1 MEKCKFCE
9 AELEE
14 GVTLCPSCGKDNA
27 EPVAEETAEAAEMP
41 AQETA
46 AATEETTEETAQEAA
61 EEAAQVPAEEKTEE
75 KTEIKEGIKAT
86 PAKMALAIVGI
97 IAMTALIVVLLMGGL
112 GGKNGETAAAPAVT
126 EAVETVPATEATVPA
141 GTGADD
147 VTNKGTYTV
156 SDEEAVAG
164 ASTVVATMGDVELT
178 NARLQS
184 YYWSYI
190 NSYLSSE
197 TGYQLM
203 MYGLLNLAQ
212 PLDTQMCLV
221 AENLT
226 WQQYFLDCAINTWRS
241 HQAMALEAQA
251 QGYEI
256 TEEIQ
261 AQLEAL
267 PQDLEASCE
276 MYGVENV
283 EQLLAKSM
291 GAGVTMEDFV
301 EYQRLYYTGAVY
313 YSDVTSAY
321 SFTEEDIEKFF
332 NEHEAEYEQ
341 NGVTRED
348 KAVDVRHVLIM
359 PEGATNETIRT
370 ETFSEEAWAAS
381 EKRAQELLD
390 SWLAGDK
397 TEDSFA
403 VLANEN
409 TEDGNDSNM
418 DGTPDGGLYTGVT
431 KGQMVEEFE
440 AWCFDEA
447 RQTGDT
453 GIVKT
458 MFGYHIM
465 YYVDGQLIWP
475 MYAEEDLKAMT
486 ENEFLMGIIEKHPV
500 EVDYAAIQLATV
512 VLQ

>member
-27 EPVAEETAEAAEMP
+27 AAEAEAAAETVETPVVEAAAATGETAEEAAAEAAE
-41 AQETA
+41 
-46 AATEETTEETAQEAA
+46 EETEA
-61 EEAAQVPAEEKTEE
+61 PAEEKTEE
-75 KTEIKEGIKAT
+75 KTEIKEGAKAT
-86 PAKMALAIVGI
+86 PAKIALAVVGI

-112 GGKNGETAAAPAVT
+112 GGRNGEADTPAGT
-126 EAVETVPATEATVPA
+126 EPVETVAATEPTVPA

-147 VTNKGTYTV
+147 VTNKGTYSV
-156 SDEEAVAG
+156 SDEEAIAG

-178 NARLQS
+178 NAELQMH
-184 YYWSYI
+184 YWSYV
-190 NSYLSSE
+190 NNYLSSE

-212 PLDTQMCLV
+212 PLDTQRCLV
-221 AENLT
+221 AENMT
-226 WQQYFLDCAINTWRS
+226 WQQYFLNCAIQNWQS
-241 HQAMALEAQA
+241 VQAMALEAQA
-251 QGYEI
+251 LGYEM
-256 TEEIQ
+256 EPEIQ
-261 AQLEAL
+261 EMLDAIPGE
-267 PQDLEASCE
+267 LEASAQ
-276 MYGVENV
+276 MYGAESV
-283 EQLLAKSM
+283 EQLLAQNM
-291 GAGVTMEDFV
+291 GAGVSLEDFMD
-301 EYQRLYYTGAVY
+301 YQAVYYTGAPY
-313 YSDVTSAY
+313 YSDVTSGY
-321 SFTEEDIEKFF
+321 SFTEEEIEAFF
-332 NEHEAEYEQ
+332 TEHESEYEQ

-370 ETFSEEAWAAS
+370 ETFSDEAWAAS

-390 SWLAGDK
+390 GWLAGDK
-397 TEDSFA
+397 TEESFA
-403 VLANEN
+403 ALANEN
-409 TEDGNDSNM
+409 TDDGNDSNG
-418 DGTPDGGLYTGVT
+418 DGEPDGGLYTGVT

-440 AWCFDEA
+440 AWCFDES
-447 RQTGDT
+447 RKPGDT

-458 MFGYHIM
+458 VYGYHIM
-465 YYVDGQLIWP
+465 YYVDGQLTWP
-475 MYAEEDLKAMT
+475 LYAEQDLIAMT